1 VSGQT
6 PLDDAA
12 RVTPP
17 AIPGVT
23 ALSHIA
29 VATADAEALVA
40 TLAALGAVRANEEL
54 LDDGALRVVFV
65 RLGPVVLELL
75 EPKSEKHTV
84 AKFLEKRGPG
94 LHHVSFEVEDLAL
107 SIGRCKEAGLRLVNE
122 TPQKGARGTSV
133 VFLHPKSAGGVLI
146 ELSQRPKAHSDAPE
160 ENPPRS

>member
-1 VSGQT
+1 MSGQA
-6 PLDDAA
+6 PLDDPG

-17 AIPGVT
+17 AILGVT

-29 VATADAEALVA
+29 VATPDAEALVA
-40 TLAALGAVRANEEL
+40 TLTALGAVRASEEL
-54 LDDGALRVVFV
+54 LDDGALRVLFV

-94 LHHVSFEVEDLAL
+94 LHHVSFEVEDLTA
-107 SIGRCKEAGLRLVNE
+107 SIGRCKEAGLRLVDE
-122 TPQKGARGTSV
+122 TPQKGAGGKSV

-146 ELSQRPKAHSDAPE
+146 ELSQRPKPHSEASDE
-160 ENPPRS
+160 DLPRS